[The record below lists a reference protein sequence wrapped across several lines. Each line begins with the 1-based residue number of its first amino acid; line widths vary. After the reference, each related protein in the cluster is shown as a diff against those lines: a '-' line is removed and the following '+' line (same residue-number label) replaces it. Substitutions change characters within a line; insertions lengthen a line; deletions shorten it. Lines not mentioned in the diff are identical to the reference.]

1 MMRKTATTP
10 PEMTAAAA
18 AALVLLWASSSLT
31 SASMALDDDNGR
43 EKKKTRLLP
52 FCSWRY
58 LLQKYLV
65 SVGGAHSDSTKEKRQ
80 LLIRILRHFVA
91 EGRESD
97 KHPIWEPFSLLS
109 IE

>member
-43 EKKKTRLLP
+43 EKKKTDYSCHFVLRVVYCKSIWFRL
-52 FCSWRY
+52 
-58 LLQKYLV
+58 
-65 SVGGAHSDSTKEKRQ
+65 AHSDSTKEKRQ